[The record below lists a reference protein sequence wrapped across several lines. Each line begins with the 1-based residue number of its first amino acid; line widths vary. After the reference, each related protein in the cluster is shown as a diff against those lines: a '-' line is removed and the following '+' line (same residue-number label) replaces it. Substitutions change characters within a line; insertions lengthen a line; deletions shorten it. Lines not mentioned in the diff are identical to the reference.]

1 MTGTMSGLLIAFEG
15 LDQSG
20 KETQARLLGERLPL
34 HGGEPRFLSFP
45 DYDTPIGQEL
55 ARALGGERAYG
66 PDVMQ
71 LLFITNRYEHKPA
84 IERWLAGGL
93 IVICD
98 RYRASSVAYGEANG
112 VDPVWLDEIQKT
124 LPTPDVTILLDI
136 PPGTGVGRKA
146 ENRDRYERDLEMLQ
160 RVRES
165 YWRQALQPN
174 WVRVDGTRSIGDV
187 ALDVFSAVE
196 PRLARP

>member
-1 MTGTMSGLLIAFEG
+1 M
-15 LDQSG
+15 
-20 KETQARLLGERLPL
+20 
-34 HGGEPRFLSFP
+34 
-45 DYDTPIGQEL
+45 
-55 ARALGGERAYG
+55 
-66 PDVMQ
+66 
-71 LLFITNRYEHKPA
+71 LFITNRYEHKPA